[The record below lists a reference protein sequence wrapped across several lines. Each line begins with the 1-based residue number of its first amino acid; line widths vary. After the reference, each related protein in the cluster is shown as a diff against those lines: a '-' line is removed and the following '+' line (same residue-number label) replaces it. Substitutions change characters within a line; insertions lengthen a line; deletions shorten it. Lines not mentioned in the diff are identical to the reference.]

1 MKIRNLVAM
10 FMLVLLLGVTAFMV
24 NSDVGTPEDANT
36 TEETE
41 TPHKA
46 EINEDS
52 TESDE
57 DSNEQIDVEE
67 VEKKVDEIHEKVKV
81 VTDVAKELTEDE
93 SDRKT
98 SDFEKLTKIIEEL
111 SKDLDKIKDVE
122 VEVVDSVKI
131 TGDDG
136 WVVYTITPDGKSKI
150 FKGEDLDAGELSEIV
165 TALKDKIDID
175 LTTIVDSDSIRIL
188 KKDINSLSKKFLD
201 SAEVDKLTEKIVKL
215 TKELSADSDALSMQI
230 KELLKNY
237 QMDANGTFSV
247 GGVKVIKV
255 DPSGSVNV
263 EKNLKSIEDFKLHIE
278 KLTKDSDSDALVD
291 AIRKQFEKEHPDATI
306 IIDKDGA
313 KVFEI
318 NPDKSKKIADDSDDI
333 GELKER
339 VNQLED
345 RIDKLIEKLEAA
357 DSQPSENQK

>member
-1 MKIRNLVAM
+1 M

-36 TEETE
+36 TEESE
-41 TPHKA
+41 TPHET

-57 DSNEQIDVEE
+57 DTNNQTDVVE
-67 VEKKVDEIHEKVKV
+67 VDNKVDEIHEKVKV
-81 VTDVAKELTEDE
+81 ITVVAKELTDDE

-98 SDFEKLTKIIEEL
+98 PDFEKLTKKIEEL
-111 SKDLDKIKDVE
+111 YKELENIKDVE
-122 VEVVDSVKI
+122 VKVVDSFKI
-131 TGDDG
+131 DGEDG
-136 WVVYTITPDGKSKI
+136 WGIYTIIPDVKSKI
-150 FKGEDLDAGELSEIV
+150 IKGKDLDVGELSVII
-165 TALKDKIDID
+165 TALKDKIDSD
-175 LTTIVDSDSIRIL
+175 LTTIVDSNNIRVL

-201 SAEVDKLTEKIVKL
+201 STEVDKLTEKIVKL
-215 TKELSADSDALSMQI
+215 TKELSADSDELSKQI

-255 DPSGSVNV
+255 DPSGSANV
-263 EKNLKSIEDFKLHIE
+263 EKDLKAIEDMKLHIK

-306 IIDKDGA
+306 IIEIDGA
-313 KVFEI
+313 KVLEI
-318 NPDKSKKIADDSDDI
+318 NPDTFKKTVDDSNEI
-333 GELKER
+333 SELKER

-345 RIDKLIEKLEAA
+345 KIDELIQKLDA
-357 DSQPSENQK
+357 DDAEPSENQK